1 VLDLENTPDTRLLI
15 VTDPI
20 SLKRTTF
27 FGAGVVGV
35 CRGQNIRITADSAES
50 YEQNRLHFLIGNVKY
65 RENKVSLDSD
75 RLTYFAAEERIL
87 AEGNVVAVMQ
97 DSSSLVGPRAEYL
110 RAVAGIR
117 VASRMIATGRPT
129 LLMYETDST
138 GKRQAD
144 PVTLIADNIY
154 GEGESL
160 FVAQGRVELD
170 RTDLE
175 ARGDSAML
183 DNARQFARLMK
194 EPQVQSKGTQ
204 AFTLRGKVIDVFG
217 RSRLLERVLAKDSAS
232 AVNQDLTLTAD
243 TVDLRVT
250 GNRLQSAYAFGD
262 PVELARAVTRER
274 TIVAESLHVS
284 MPDQRMREL
293 HAVGQAYA
301 ESDPDTTRVSTGER
315 DWLRG
320 DTIVALFDTA
330 AVRDTAAQRDSTRQP
345 PLRELTA
352 QGSASSFY
360 QIPSDKGGKDRPGLN
375 YVRGAAIRIAFSAR
389 EVQTVTVDKQAAGLF
404 LEPATDS
411 TAARPPAPP
420 PRRPPP

>member
-1 VLDLENTPDTRLLI
+1 
-15 VTDPI
+15 
-20 SLKRTTF
+20 
-27 FGAGVVGV
+27 
-35 CRGQNIRITADSAES
+35 
-50 YEQNRLHFLIGNVKY
+50 
-65 RENKVSLDSD
+65 
-75 RLTYFAAEERIL
+75 
-87 AEGNVVAVMQ
+87 
-97 DSSSLVGPRAEYL
+97 
-110 RAVAGIR
+110 
-117 VASRMIATGRPT
+117 
-129 LLMYETDST
+129 
-138 GKRQAD
+138 
-144 PVTLIADNIY
+144 
-154 GEGESL
+154 
-160 FVAQGRVELD
+160 
-170 RTDLE
+170 
-175 ARGDSAML
+175 ML

-420 PRRPPP
+420 PRRPPT